1 MEIKPYSPNYLLG
14 FPSSPAASL
23 ARQFEAR
30 YVDKF
35 HSNNGDVCRVAMF
48 LSDVSDDV
56 RDLRGERVKKV
67 GFAANQLIKT
77 CGNVLDTVQIIEN
90 FITIPALIDHGMVVE
105 IQAMVKQ
112 VTLMIW
118 NVGKFT
124 EHLQKLGLE
133 ETTHDTPGFKDVF

>member
-1 MEIKPYSPNYLLG
+1 
-14 FPSSPAASL
+14 
-23 ARQFEAR
+23 
-30 YVDKF
+30 
-35 HSNNGDVCRVAMF
+35 MF

-105 IQAMVKQ
+105 IQVMVKQ

-118 NVGKFT
+118 NAGKFT